1 MSMGLYQKEAAV
13 TERFSPE
20 PEASEG
26 ELPSED
32 LYTKPNGVGNP
43 SELPIGD
50 KPEPD
55 VERREPSTPPPEGEP
70 PPQRHPEDA
79 PADQQPPIG
88 DPMPSREP
96 VGDPPGATPAN
107 F

>member
-1 MSMGLYQKEAAV
+1 M

-26 ELPSED
+26 ELPTDD

-50 KPEPD
+50 QPEPD
-55 VERREPSTPPPEGEP
+55 VERREPSTPPAEGDP
-70 PPQRHPEDA
+70 PPPRHPED
-79 PADQQPPIG
+79 PPVNQQPPIG

-96 VGDPPGATPAN
+96 IGDPPSAPAAK